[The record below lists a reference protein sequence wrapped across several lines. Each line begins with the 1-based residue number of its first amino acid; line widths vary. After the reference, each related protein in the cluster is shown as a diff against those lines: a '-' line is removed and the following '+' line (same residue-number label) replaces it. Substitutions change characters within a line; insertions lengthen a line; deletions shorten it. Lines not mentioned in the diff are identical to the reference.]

1 MSVRWVDED
10 EVIDIWPYVIAI
22 LKLIGTVLWT
32 TLRIMIIVFLAL
44 VLGGFRGAAVSRKQP
59 SS

>member
-1 MSVRWVDED
+1 MTRQHVFV
-10 EVIDIWPYVIAI
+10 I

-32 TLRIMIIVFLAL
+32 VLRIMIIIFLAL